1 MKRYVPSCLGA
12 IIGLFTA
19 FGIHFA
25 VLKPL
30 GINNAALLTILM
42 AGGMFGGM
50 YLGDHYRHL
59 IEVGK
64 DRYGR
69 EE

>member
-1 MKRYVPSCLGA
+1 MKKYVPGCLGMILGPLA
-12 IIGLFTA
+12 ALGL
-19 FGIHFA
+19 HFA

-50 YLGDHYRHL
+50 YLGDQYRHL